1 MKQKITIEIVAEVTR
16 HDYYPDAN
24 RVGCRRCVFYT
35 VCNALSNLKEHFPYS
50 FDVPSDTPCRQ
61 GVLHPDRKYFK
72 FKG

>member
-16 HDYYPDAN
+16 HDYYPDTSKA
-24 RVGCRRCVFYT
+24 GCRRCVFYT

-50 FDVPSDTPCRQ
+50 FDVPSNTPCRQ
-61 GVLHPDRKYFK
+61 GVPHPDRKYFK